1 MATVSAAGENRAW
14 EILGTLKPE
23 DVCRA
28 ASVTFDGAS
37 GAYVVPSFGMDFT
50 VSPKDR
56 AISSEAAG
64 SAVLLTRLG
73 DFFRLSMLWYLVSA
87 KDIPCTGRPVKLQQ
101 VRGGEIFTK
110 GSHILPLEKVAQKY
124 GNNKDGFLQKGLN
137 LGGESITLA
146 DAALRLFPFPRVPV
160 VMTLW
165 TDDEEFPARADL
177 LFDSTC
183 DLQLPT
189 DIIWSIA
196 MMSVLIMLEGPFGRS

>member
-1 MATVSAAGENRAW
+1 MAAVSAAGEDRAW
-14 EILGTLKPE
+14 ELLGTLKPG

-56 AISSEAAG
+56 AISSQAAG

-124 GNNKDGFLQKGLN
+124 GNNKDGFLQKGSS
-137 LGGESITLA
+137 LGGEPMTLA
-146 DAALRLFPFPRVPV
+146 DAALRLFPFPGVPV

-196 MMSVLIMLEGPFGRS
+196 MMSVLIML

>member
-1 MATVSAAGENRAW
+1 MATVSAAGEDRAW

-37 GAYVVPSFGMDFT
+37 GAYVVPCFNMDFT

-56 AISSEAAG
+56 AISSQAAG
-64 SAVLLTRLG
+64 SAVLLTGLG

-124 GNNKDGFLQKGLN
+124 GKNKDGFLQKGSSF
-137 LGGESITLA
+137 GGESLPLA

-196 MMSVLIMLEGPFGRS
+196 MMSVLIML